1 MSLNLRIG
9 TKLVLSPAIALLC
22 LLLVAITSYI
32 SLRQAASTL
41 EDMVIRRAV
50 HSRISMQ
57 AGAEIQRIQA
67 RTFEILSSSASD
79 VPERI
84 QKRLLAEHSEMLGSA
99 GEEIERLGKS
109 DKLSIEE
116 RELLKGIPE
125 RLAVFKRTTKEAVEM
140 AVIDY
145 AAGVTMVSL
154 ATTEFEKLQKQFAD
168 LVELESRLSQAAYEE
183 AKASANA
190 ANTLLI
196 AISAISL
203 VLSGLVLVLVHKNIL
218 GEVEVVR
225 FGSTKLTDGDLT
237 YRVVVPSKDELGE
250 TAGAF
255 NSLIETFQKVLRGVV
270 TSAEAVSNTNQSLS
284 EITSA
289 VAQGSSR
296 QSEAAQAVAACMQEL
311 AVAIALISDNAQGA
325 KETARQSLDHTKAGV
340 AAMEE
345 LSTELDSVDQA
356 VNAINNSV
364 GQFVTSTES
373 IVNLTKQIQDLA
385 EQTNLL
391 ALNAAIEAARAGEQ
405 GRGFAVVADEV
416 RKLAERSSSAA
427 HDIDAV
433 TLSLGQQSG
442 GVSKSLQQGAS
453 ALKSSKSHMSSVKNT
468 LSKASIA
475 VEQSTRRM
483 DEIAVAVA
491 EQSQANNS
499 VTQNIEQIVHMV
511 DENNHAIERAV
522 EDSRNL
528 AEQAGRLQTAAAQF
542 KV

>member
-79 VPERI
+79 VPEKI

-203 VLSGLVLVLVHKNIL
+203 VLSGLVFVLVHKNIL
-218 GEVEVVR
+218 GEVEIVR